1 LNRFS
6 IIGVATTTAGIRM
19 AGTGQVGTGAAVR
32 RGNRATA
39 GAEAMAGTAG
49 AVVVAAVAGTRAT
62 PGTRDTLA
70 AIGAAVDMAAAIGA
84 AVDTAAS
91 ITDRVR

>member
-1 LNRFS
+1 
-6 IIGVATTTAGIRM
+6 M

-70 AIGAAVDMAAAIGA
+70 AIGAAVD
-84 AVDTAAS
+84 TAAS